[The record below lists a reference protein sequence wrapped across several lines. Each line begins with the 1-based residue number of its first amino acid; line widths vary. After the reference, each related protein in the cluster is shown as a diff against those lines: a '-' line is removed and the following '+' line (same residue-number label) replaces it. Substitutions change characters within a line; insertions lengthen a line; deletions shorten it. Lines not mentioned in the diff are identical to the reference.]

1 MPNAMVIDLSHHNAV
16 ADFARVRAAGVIHKA
31 TQGIGFVDK
40 MYIPRKQPALD
51 AGLLWGAYHF
61 GTADDVDDQVEH
73 FIDTV
78 QPDGS
83 FALVLDFEKNEPEP
97 GNSMSLDQA
106 KAFLT
111 SVEARTGQRPR
122 LYTSGAYMT
131 ATAGA
136 AGDPDTLPNTVC
148 GGRNTPTL
156 RSCTPPGPTSGFG
169 NSATAF
175 TDLTSI
181 PSTASVI
188 ATVIPS
194 TETRTNCVRAG
205 SQLRPLPLLVRRGD
219 GGADAGR
226 AGCRR
231 AARRGRR

>member
-16 ADFARVRAAGVIHKA
+16 ADFARVRAAGVAGVIHKA
-31 TQGIGFVDK
+31 TQGTGFVDK
-40 MYIPRKQPALD
+40 MYMPRKQPALD

-136 AGDPDTLPNTVC
+136 AGDPDLAKYHVWWAQYANAPKLHATWSDFWLWQFSDGIHGPDQHSVDGVGNCDCNTFN
-148 GGRNTPTL
+148 GDEDEL
-156 RSCTPPGPTSGFG
+156 R
-169 NSATAF
+169 
-175 TDLTSI
+175 
-181 PSTASVI
+181 ASW
-188 ATVIPS
+188 
-194 TETRTNCVRAG
+194 
-205 SQLRPLPLLVRRGD
+205 L
-219 GGADAGR
+219 
-226 AGCRR
+226 
-231 AARRGRR
+231 AA